1 MTWCQQANVFFT
13 SGGDYEAD
21 NEANEADKRS
31 DGADTRAYEECK
43 GGANEPD
50 HPCFNPGIL
59 DTSHETHTK
68 PQTFVPSSRLTMISK
83 ARYLEEQRPDP
94 LKNEDQQLN

>member
-1 MTWCQQANVFFT
+1 MKQTR
-13 SGGDYEAD
+13 
-21 NEANEADKRS
+21 EANEADR
-31 DGADTRAYEECK
+31 RAYEADK

-68 PQTFVPSSRLTMISK
+68 SQTFAPSSRLTMISK
-83 ARYLEEQRPDP
+83 ARYMEEQRPDP
-94 LKNEDQQLN
+94 LKNEDHELNQNCVD

>member
-13 SGGDYEAD
+13 SGGEHEAD

-31 DGADTRAYEECK
+31 DGADTRAYEERK
-43 GGANEPD
+43 GEANEPD

-68 PQTFVPSSRLTMISK
+68 RQTFVPSSRLTMISK
-83 ARYLEEQRPDP
+83 ARYMLEQ
-94 LKNEDQQLN
+94 

>member
-1 MTWCQQANVFFT
+1 MTWCQQANVIFT
-13 SGGDYEAD
+13 SGGVHEAD

-31 DGADTRAYEECK
+31 DGAHTRAYEERK
-43 GGANEPD
+43 GEANEPD

-68 PQTFVPSSRLTMISK
+68 RQTFVPSSRLTMISK
-83 ARYLEEQRPDP
+83 ARYVLEQ
-94 LKNEDQQLN
+94 

>member
-1 MTWCQQANVFFT
+1 MTQT
-13 SGGDYEAD
+13 R
-21 NEANEADKRS
+21 EANEADR
-31 DGADTRAYEECK
+31 RAYEEDK

-68 PQTFVPSSRLTMISK
+68 RQFFVPSSRLTMISK
-83 ARYLEEQRPDP
+83 ARYMEEQRPDP
-94 LKNEDQQLN
+94 LKNEDHELNQNSVN